1 MRTIARLMLLT
12 LAAATGCHVA
22 ATAEGYRWSVK
33 APSTVMLQ
41 PHTRLTFSIE
51 ARAADGQP
59 VAEVPFIWFVQWVG
73 VNGVEHQGWSSREH
87 SILVKGD
94 PGTATLRIL
103 ASGRYGL
110 VEVARHEFKV
120 EGGPALSP

>member
-1 MRTIARLMLLT
+1 MRTIARVILLSVAST
-12 LAAATGCHVA
+12 AGCHVA

-33 APSTVMLQ
+33 APATVMHQ
-41 PHTRLTFSIE
+41 PHSRLTFTVE
-51 ARAADGQP
+51 ARATDGQL
-59 VAEVPFIWFVQWVG
+59 VAEVPFVWFVHWVG

-94 PGTATLRIL
+94 SGTATLRIL
-103 ASGRYGL
+103 ARGPYGL

-120 EGGPALSP
+120 EEGPAPSP